1 MNEIAKKSA
10 TVCVRC
16 FVAGQVQGVFFRAST
31 RHQAQ
36 QLGLTGYVKNLHDGR
51 VEVIAC
57 GETAAIEEL
66 RAWLSKGPTGARVS
80 GVACEF
86 IDFREFAQFTVD

>member
-1 MNEIAKKSA
+1 MSDTAKSA

-16 FVAGQVQGVFFRAST
+16 LVGGRVQGVFFRAST

-36 QLGLTGYVKNLHDGR
+36 VLGLTGYVKNLHDGR
-51 VEVIAC
+51 VEVVAC
-57 GETAAIEEL
+57 GESGAIDEL
-66 RAWLSKGPTGARVS
+66 RNWLSKGPADARVS

-86 IDFREFAQFTVD
+86 IDFREFAQFTVA